1 MFFWFETYREEW
13 ERGTVMNAKGLSIF
27 LYFFLYY
34 HFLSSAK
41 VFNPQPQQPTI
52 FSLPPILPGFCPYN
66 SGDLNE
72 FVAHGSAVIWVLW
85 AVRDRLW
92 SLSGWSEVTA
102 LELSYQDF
110 TLDYSDV
117 TPHHGT
123 SPRTCRQSPLNYGS
137 AEIWIVNT
145 ELRIG
150 QTSWDSGGQ
159 GVICNLLYLTWC
171 TN

>member
-66 SGDLNE
+66 SGDLNDM
-72 FVAHGSAVIWVLW
+72 IWVLW

-102 LELSYQDF
+102 LELSWATESSHLITQMWQRTTGRDQPQNMPTIAPKLWLGRNMDCKHWTSHWANMRLRGPGGDLQF
-110 TLDYSDV
+110 SVLDLMY
-117 TPHHGT
+117 
-123 SPRTCRQSPLNYGS
+123 
-137 AEIWIVNT
+137 
-145 ELRIG
+145 
-150 QTSWDSGGQ
+150 
-159 GVICNLLYLTWC
+159 
-171 TN
+171 